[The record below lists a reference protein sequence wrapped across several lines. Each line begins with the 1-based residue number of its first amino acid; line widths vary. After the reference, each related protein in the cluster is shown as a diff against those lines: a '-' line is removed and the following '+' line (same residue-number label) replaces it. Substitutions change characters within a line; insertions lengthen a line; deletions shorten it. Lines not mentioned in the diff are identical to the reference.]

1 MDKRLW
7 KHIQFCNEVWLIPVP
22 VKTSPIFGHA
32 LTLKRDPHELF
43 TQTKGWVDKCY
54 ADGLFSV
61 WLGRTPVV
69 VLFKPEY
76 VEILLA
82 SQKNITKT
90 PLYIFLHSW
99 LGTGLLTSTG
109 NKWKSRRR
117 LLTPTFH
124 FKILNDFVSIHQKQS
139 AILVELLQ
147 EKADKGEFDIAPYIT
162 LCVLDIICETS
173 MGIDIKAQYGS
184 NPEYT
189 KAVFSTCELIQERQK
204 SPWLWPDF
212 IYNITSSGRSYQKAL
227 SVLHGFTNQV
237 INDRIEQ
244 RKLRKSENFDGS
256 DDRAIYSSS
265 NRRIRAFLDLLL
277 EEYDQGNITKEGVRE
292 EVDTFMFEGHDT
304 TAASLQWIIH
314 LLSINPDVQSRL
326 QQEVDNWYGKF
337 CYFFLLDVSD
347 KTLLQCLPKNIQS
360 QPRTQGFITYAPW
373 VRESLPPDGKIKPE
387 QLKDLSYLECVVKE
401 GLRLFPSVPLFGR
414 ELTEECKFG
423 PYRVPEGCSIIVAL
437 MGLHRNPE
445 VWENPETFNPDRF
458 LSENNV
464 GRHPFAYVPFS
475 AGPRN
480 CIGQR
485 FAMMEDKIVLA
496 SIIRHFNIKSTQSSD
511 DIRKSAEII
520 LKSTSGIMVELETRI
535 F

>member
-1 MDKRLW
+1 MIELMPRGGRLG
-7 KHIQFCNEVWLIPVP
+7 LI
-22 VKTSPIFGHA
+22 KSHKASKSGFESSFNCT
-32 LTLKRDPHELF
+32 TELF
-43 TQTKGWVDKCY
+43 TQTKGWIDKCY

-139 AILVELLQ
+139 GIMVELLQ
-147 EKADKGEFDIAPYIT
+147 AKADKGEFDIAPYIT

-212 IYNITSSGRSYQKAL
+212 IYNITSSGRSHQKAL
-227 SVLHGFTNQV
+227 NVLHGFTNQV

-244 RKLRKSENFDGS
+244 RKLWKTENFDGP

-304 TAASLQWIIH
+304 TAVSLQWIIH
-314 LLSINPDVQSRL
+314 LLSINPDVQSLL
-326 QQEVDNWYGKF
+326 QREVDNWY
-337 CYFFLLDVSD
+337 
-347 KTLLQCLPKNIQS
+347 
-360 QPRTQGFITYAPW
+360 
-373 VRESLPPDGKIKPE
+373 ESLPPDGKIKPE

-423 PYRVPEGCSIIVAL
+423 KIFLQSKVTCSAADNYN
-437 MGLHRNPE
+437 NPRM
-445 VWENPETFNPDRF
+445 N
-458 LSENNV
+458 
-464 GRHPFAYVPFS
+464 
-475 AGPRN
+475 
-480 CIGQR
+480 
-485 FAMMEDKIVLA
+485 
-496 SIIRHFNIKSTQSSD
+496 
-511 DIRKSAEII
+511 
-520 LKSTSGIMVELETRI
+520 
-535 F
+535 

>member
-1 MDKRLW
+1 MLVAVLIFGVILTLLCIRLW
-7 KHIQFCNEVWLIPVP
+7 KHFQFCNEVWLIPVP

-32 LTLKRDPHELF
+32 LTLKRDPHEFF
-43 TQTKGWVDKCY
+43 TQIKGWVDNCY

-61 WLGRTPVV
+61 WLGQTPVV
-69 VLFKPEY
+69 ILYKPEY

-147 EKADKGEFDIAPYIT
+147 AKADKGEFDIAPYIT

-212 IYNITSSGRSYQKAL
+212 IYNITSSGRSHQKGL
-227 SVLHGFTNQV
+227 NVLHGFTNQV

-244 RKLRKSENFDGS
+244 RKLRKSEDFDGS

-326 QQEVDNWYGKF
+326 QQEVDNWY
-337 CYFFLLDVSD
+337 
-347 KTLLQCLPKNIQS
+347 
-360 QPRTQGFITYAPW
+360 
-373 VRESLPPDGKIKPE
+373 ESLPTDGKINPE
-387 QLKDLSYLECVVKE
+387 QLKDLTYLECVVKE

-423 PYRVPEGCSIIVAL
+423 PYRVPKGCSIIVASV
-437 MGLHRNPE
+437 GLHRNPE